1 MKFKIES
8 RSTNSLA
15 RACKIITD
23 HGEIPTPIFIPVGTY
38 GTVKTLT
45 PKELDECNAKIILGN
60 TYHLYLRP
68 GTEIIKK
75 AGGLHKFISWD
86 KPILTDSG
94 GFQVFSLSHLG
105 KVTDKEVT
113 FRSHIDGSQ
122 HIFTPEKSIQI
133 QRVLGSDIIMAFDE
147 CTPYPYE
154 YERAKLSLK
163 RTHEWEKRS
172 LEEFHRTACPYGH
185 RQYIFGIIQGSVY
198 EDLRYQSLEELKKLD
213 FDGYAVGGLAVGEP
227 KEVMFSLLSRIAP
240 CMPEEKPRYFMGIGK
255 PEDIVK
261 VIDSGID
268 MFDCVLPTRNA
279 RNGTLYTWRGRIV
292 LKQARYKDD
301 FSPPDENCSCYTCRN
316 FSRAF
321 LRHLFMLGDMTGLK
335 LNTLHNIHFF
345 LELTSSARK
354 AIVEGYF
361 EQWKKDFFENYPVEE
376 DHYAENQK
384 RREERR
390 RKHLRETS

>member
-1 MKFKIES
+1 
-8 RSTNSLA
+8 
-15 RACKIITD
+15 
-23 HGEIPTPIFIPVGTY
+23 
-38 GTVKTLT
+38 
-45 PKELDECNAKIILGN
+45 
-60 TYHLYLRP
+60 
-68 GTEIIKK
+68 
-75 AGGLHKFISWD
+75 
-86 KPILTDSG
+86 
-94 GFQVFSLSHLG
+94 
-105 KVTDKEVT
+105 
-113 FRSHIDGSQ
+113 
-122 HIFTPEKSIQI
+122 
-133 QRVLGSDIIMAFDE
+133 
-147 CTPYPYE
+147 
-154 YERAKLSLK
+154 
-163 RTHEWEKRS
+163 
-172 LEEFHRTACPYGH
+172 
-185 RQYIFGIIQGSVY
+185 
-198 EDLRYQSLEELKKLD
+198 KKLD